1 MPHFNPDIIEPTDFN
16 IMEAPITGRT
26 RAVEI
31 IYNGSG
37 IHRITGPVPIMTI
50 NKTFERN
57 AAGTIELIKSAINLT
72 GKIMRNGIESD
83 SDIDPPGTGLASIL
97 GAISNLEKIFKSQD
111 FGNLDIKCASASAPL
126 PSPYILSMTGVRL
139 VSFNTSPTSDNWT
152 FTADYTIDLEHYSTV
167 NSVGDPL
174 VRGTS
179 DTWSIEPLEEY
190 IYSSFSTNVTTKLE
204 YDNPKLLPTAPS
216 QENTVPAFFVDT
228 AGGGASISLS
238 TYNIPQFKIS
248 RKISAAGIP
257 NAASMPPIAQAA
269 NRNPAISGLGNRAY
283 LEAKRWVESRL
294 DTGFMGTTNN
304 TTAGYV
310 NSGLGYITNT
320 RSATGPLSIFD
331 HTHLYN
337 HLRTVNFSITDGTY
351 EVNET
356 WLAMPTGIGYTEDYT
371 IESSTDEKYM
381 KTVRIQGSIKG
392 LSLVSMAVLT
402 GDPLYMNP
410 SNDGKIN
417 LSGSLQ
423 QFPEPNTFDK
433 PPKILDNITSNSI
446 NTTLYSNKYNNAS
459 SGWINDIKPYLYRR
473 AHLVMNSVD
482 RTKKYINPATYGN
495 NQNEFPNNPTY
506 CNEALLNIIPI
517 STSEAH
523 DPKKGTIAYTC
534 EYTNKF
540 NIISGT
546 ISESITI
553 SETNPVDV
561 VSESFV
567 LGRRLGPV
575 LQSLGARTSSKKA
588 IAIEVTV
595 IAPTSLGGFLMT
607 STECPL
613 YTGGPV
619 FKAIN
624 TIIEGLKPY
633 GDRPD
638 ASQGGLFGNF
648 DKRTGNK
655 VGNQGQVFVTQ
666 NDISWNPTE
675 GRFSRSVGWLYQPC
689 TNTRPNLDN

>member
-1 MPHFNPDIIEPTDFN
+1 
-16 IMEAPITGRT
+16 
-26 RAVEI
+26 
-31 IYNGSG
+31 
-37 IHRITGPVPIMTI
+37 
-50 NKTFERN
+50 
-57 AAGTIELIKSAINLT
+57 
-72 GKIMRNGIESD
+72 
-83 SDIDPPGTGLASIL
+83 
-97 GAISNLEKIFKSQD
+97 
-111 FGNLDIKCASASAPL
+111 
-126 PSPYILSMTGVRL
+126 MTGVRL
-139 VSFNTSPTSDNWT
+139 VSFNTSPTPDNWT

-167 NSVGDPL
+167 NSASDPL

-190 IYSSFSTNVTTKLE
+190 IYSSFSTNVITKPE

-216 QENTVPAFFVDT
+216 QGNTVPAGFVGP
-228 AGGGASISLS
+228 GGGAPIALS

-248 RKISAAGIP
+248 RKLSAAGIP
-257 NAASMPPIAQAA
+257 NAASMGYLAP
-269 NRNPAISGLGNRAY
+269 NTTRNPAISGLGNRAY

-304 TTAGYV
+304 SAAGYV

-320 RSATGPLSIFD
+320 RAATNPVLSIFD

-381 KTVRIQGSIKG
+381 KTVRVQGSIKG

-423 QFPEPNTFDK
+423 QFPQSPFYSA
-433 PPKILDNITSNSI
+433 PKILDNITSNST
-446 NTTLYSNKYNNAS
+446 NTTLHSNKYHNAN

-473 AHLVMNSVD
+473 AHLVMNSID

-506 CNEALLNIIPI
+506 CNEALLNIVPI

-575 LQSLGARTSSKKA
+575 LQSLGARTSSRKA

-619 FKAIN
+619 FSAIN

-648 DKRTGNK
+648 DRRTGNR
-655 VGNQGQVFVTQ
+655 VGNQGQVFVTE
-666 NDISWNPTE
+666 NNISWNPTE

>member
-16 IMEAPITGRT
+16 IMVAPVTGRT
-26 RAVEI
+26 RIVEI

-57 AAGTIELIKSAINLT
+57 GAGTIELIKSAINLT
-72 GKIMRNGIESD
+72 GKIIRNGAESD
-83 SDIDPPGTGLASIL
+83 SDIDPPGTGLPSIL
-97 GAISNLEKIFKSQD
+97 GAISNLERLFKSQD
-111 FGNLDIKCASASAPL
+111 FGNLDIKCAGATAPL

-139 VSFNTSPTSDNWT
+139 VSFNTSPTPDNWT

-167 NSVGDPL
+167 NSASDPL

-190 IYSSFSTNVTTKLE
+190 IYSSFSTNVITKPE

-216 QENTVPAFFVDT
+216 QGNTVPAGFVGP
-228 AGGGASISLS
+228 GGGAPIALS

-248 RKISAAGIP
+248 RKLSAAGIP
-257 NAASMPPIAQAA
+257 NAASMGYLAP
-269 NRNPAISGLGNRAY
+269 NTTRNPAISGLGNRAY

-304 TTAGYV
+304 SAAGYV

-320 RSATGPLSIFD
+320 RAATNPVLSIFD

-381 KTVRIQGSIKG
+381 KTVRVQGSIKG

-423 QFPEPNTFDK
+423 QFPQSPFYSA
-433 PPKILDNITSNSI
+433 PKILDNITSNST
-446 NTTLYSNKYNNAS
+446 NTTLHSNKYHNAN

-473 AHLVMNSVD
+473 AHLVMNSID

-506 CNEALLNIIPI
+506 CNEALLNIVPI

-575 LQSLGARTSSKKA
+575 LQSLGARTSSRKA

-619 FKAIN
+619 FSAIN

-648 DKRTGNK
+648 DRRTGNR
-655 VGNQGQVFVTQ
+655 VGNQGQVFVTE
-666 NDISWNPTE
+666 NNISWNPTE